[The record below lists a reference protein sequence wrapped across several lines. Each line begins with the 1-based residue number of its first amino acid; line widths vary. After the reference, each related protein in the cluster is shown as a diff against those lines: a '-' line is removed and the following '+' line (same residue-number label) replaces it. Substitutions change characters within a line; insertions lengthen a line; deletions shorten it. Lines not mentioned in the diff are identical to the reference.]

1 MKLYRKLIRPMHCY
15 PGQNY
20 EPKTEPVEKEEK
32 WYPEEEREHLEEKYA
47 SYNEGSFSDLVFEE
61 KFEPYAIESK
71 FKKLKVPEKCGKCR
85 SCNAAITGSPYCRIE
100 AASSVNS
107 QMDISSIYVNIDSIP
122 VWCPII
128 KINAELD
135 RMSFEKRAELEKLIT
150 GLSPWLGGEDLWE

>member
-1 MKLYRKLIRPMHCY
+1 MRLYRKLICPMHCY
-15 PGQNY
+15 PGQSY

-32 WYPEEEREHLEEKYA
+32 WYPEEERECLEKKYG
-47 SYNEGSFSDLVFEE
+47 YLNEGNFSDLVFEE
-61 KFEPYAIESK
+61 KYELYAVEPK
-71 FKKLKVPEKCGKCR
+71 FKKLKVPEKCGKCQ
-85 SCNAAITGSPYCRIE
+85 SCNAEITGSPYCRME

-107 QMDISSIYVNIDSIP
+107 QMDISSIFVDIDSRP

-128 KINAELD
+128 KVNDELD